1 MWIIANVMTPC
12 VFERVRLV
20 ICNDVYI
27 QALSGGT
34 MPVSA
39 VLGSHEIMMVI
50 GPGEHGSTYGGNPMA
65 CAVAMAALKVSY

>member
-1 MWIIANVMTPC
+1 MT
-12 VFERVRLV
+12 LT
-20 ICNDVYI
+20 I

-39 VLGSHEIMMVI
+39 VLGSHEVMMVI

-65 CAVAMAALKVSY
+65 CAVAMAALKVS